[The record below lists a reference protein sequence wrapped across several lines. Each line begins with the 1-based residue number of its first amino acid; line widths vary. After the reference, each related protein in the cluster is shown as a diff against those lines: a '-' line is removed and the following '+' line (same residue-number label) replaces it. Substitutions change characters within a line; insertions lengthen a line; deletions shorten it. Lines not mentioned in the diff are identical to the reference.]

1 MTESTT
7 QAFHLVD
14 TLEALIKKT
23 VKQDAPANR
32 IRQRPDSQQNMRK
45 RATAF
50 LNSLAKPT
58 KDVVQEKEKTVGT
71 GNITKRLEEL
81 AKKMLLTF
89 ITPKNNEGLLKGKVG
104 LEPAY
109 MNADI
114 DGKLGVTKEMMAA
127 LEENGSVTESLYE
140 RREEPKGKEQVIP
153 KKETKKTEQ
162 KSGQQN
168 TSNVPKT
175 KIEKP
180 VTKEEP
186 SRKEGEKMD
195 EQNVIQET
203 PVAGVPVVDMAE
215 IKTVVKEN
223 KKLAGQIVE
232 TRAQKDANAKELAKT
247 EATIQANTSDVTRL
261 EQSIADTTARL
272 EEAMKQ
278 LKLSMSVLQNT
289 QQKLDEEIAQQRQQ
303 LEAQREIVRKTE
315 QQKAERQA
323 DLSRLAAKLSSV
335 TEANQ
340 TVSELISQATSQRSQ
355 VAQQPV
361 QQDANTYVAF
371 DPRAVAAMQ
380 GMAYQKQVA
389 QQPVQQIPDTETT
402 VRVR

>member
-127 LEENGSVTESLYE
+127 LEENGSVTESLHE

-153 KKETKKTEQ
+153 KKEAKKPEKKQ
-162 KSGQQN
+162 EQQN
-168 TSNVPKT
+168 TPNVPKT

-278 LKLSMSVLQNT
+278 LNLSMSVLQRT

-303 LEAQREIVRKTE
+303 LEAQRDIVRKTE
-315 QQKAERQA
+315 QQKADRQA
-323 DLSRLAAKLSSV
+323 ELSRLVAKLSSV

-340 TVSELISQATSQRSQ
+340 AVSGLISQATNQRSQ
-355 VAQQPV
+355 VTQQPV
-361 QQDANTYVAF
+361 QQDVNTYVAF